1 MTFEDWKF
9 AARYGFFEL
18 EEYCRT
24 SMDSRIVF
32 VVLKDILRRPQ
43 GVEDFYNFGVTPRV
57 MSRVAAGM
65 VVQMDQL
72 RAGGGELLSDT
83 HTCLG
88 CLRSPSVSVHYNRSS
103 FTEGVCGECRRR
115 CFESLHELKGPELR
129 NKIVTSI

>member
-24 SMDSRIVF
+24 SLASRLVF
-32 VVLKDILRRPQ
+32 VLLKDILGRPQ

-72 RAGGGELLSDT
+72 RAGGGELLNDSP
-83 HTCLG
+83 TCLG
-88 CLRSPSVSVHYNRSS
+88 CLRHSPVHHNIRRP